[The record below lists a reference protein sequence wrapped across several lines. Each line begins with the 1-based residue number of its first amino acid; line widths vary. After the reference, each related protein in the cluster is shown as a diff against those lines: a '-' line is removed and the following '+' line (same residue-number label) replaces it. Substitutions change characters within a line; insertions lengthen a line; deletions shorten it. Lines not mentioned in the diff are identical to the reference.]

1 MISWLARSSAELQL
15 RAQHSNEQRCAVSLG
30 LGHREWSS
38 VIRARRRHGE
48 LCMLAHQRAGLDGR
62 DAALQFGTPSA
73 ESHLGAELMG
83 VAPAN
88 ARLSMV
94 RCLPSDA
101 MTLVRDS
108 AFLCATASSC
118 TRWPVACR
126 HLLIVSEFMLSD
138 CLAEVHES
146 RSWTVLPSMS
156 SSSVS
161 GGSVAGLLRDMRH
174 RDRLRERRCECPR
187 HRRRGERER
196 SRSGRGSAAMQ
207 LREAQ
212 N

>member
-1 MISWLARSSAELQL
+1 M
-15 RAQHSNEQRCAVSLG
+15 
-30 LGHREWSS
+30 
-38 VIRARRRHGE
+38 IRARRRHGE

-62 DAALQFGTPSA
+62 DAALQFGTPST

-83 VAPAN
+83 VGAAN

-101 MTLVRDS
+101 MTFVRDS
-108 AFLCATASSC
+108 AFMCATASSC

>member
-1 MISWLARSSAELQL
+1 
-15 RAQHSNEQRCAVSLG
+15 
-30 LGHREWSS
+30 
-38 VIRARRRHGE
+38 
-48 LCMLAHQRAGLDGR
+48 
-62 DAALQFGTPSA
+62 
-73 ESHLGAELMG
+73 MG

-101 MTLVRDS
+101 MTFVRDS

-146 RSWTVLPSMS
+146 RSWMVLPSMS

-187 HRRRGERER
+187 HRRHGERER
-196 SRSGRGSAAMQ
+196 SRPTLLSQ
-207 LREAQ
+207 LLVAGLRRCSEKPRIRWVCICDHQAKPAGIDVRTSREGHQIIREGNFREREDGAEIK
-212 N
+212 

>member
-1 MISWLARSSAELQL
+1 M
-15 RAQHSNEQRCAVSLG
+15 
-30 LGHREWSS
+30 
-38 VIRARRRHGE
+38 IRARRRHGE

-108 AFLCATASSC
+108 AFLCATASRC

-174 RDRLRERRCECPR
+174 RDRLREEGWEGKGAHSCRHWKDLHPR
-187 HRRRGERER
+187 VDASDSAGARFQWTNVIN
-196 SRSGRGSAAMQ
+196 GSAVFVITTATM
-207 LREAQ
+207 
-212 N
+212 